1 MFVRCMTMVLFLFC
15 CGGYVAIKVN
25 AQWKIGSVQLDQ
37 LGWKPTTTCE
47 NIPVRWCYRDDICTH
62 KPTLLRNLGV
72 TTWFI
77 LREHANVVTQLGIT
91 TWLIMCA
98 YTNVNT
104 QLGVNT
110 WKKILNYTGTERLR
124 GSTMLTSASC

>member
-1 MFVRCMTMVLFLFC
+1 MLMFVRYMTMVVVCFAAADMWRLKWTLN
-15 CGGYVAIKVN
+15 GR
-25 AQWKIGSVQLDQ
+25 SDQ
-37 LGWKPTTTCE
+37 LNWTNSDGTNRNE
-47 NIPVRWCYRDDICTH
+47 ICTH
-62 KPTLLRNLGV
+62 KPTSLRNLGV

-98 YTNVNT
+98 YTNIIT

-124 GSTMLTSASC
+124 SQLH